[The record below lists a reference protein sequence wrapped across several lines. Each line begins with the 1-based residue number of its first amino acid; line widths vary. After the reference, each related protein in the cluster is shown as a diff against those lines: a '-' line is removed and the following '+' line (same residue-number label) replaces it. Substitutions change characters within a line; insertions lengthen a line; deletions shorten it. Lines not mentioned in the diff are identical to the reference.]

1 MRLIILILWLLLVPG
16 VAVAAPILGAIGA
29 AWTAVTTFA
38 ASSFWA
44 GVFVRTAAG
53 FALSALA
60 RAVRGR
66 DRNAQAS
73 IPTPY
78 TMTGEVNAETFLPG
92 QYATAGQ
99 LVYPPLTHGGTTGT
113 EYKTFV
119 VALSCL
125 AGCQLQRVA
134 IGGEWVPF
142 TGVVHA
148 DYGQELGGKYA
159 GYAWVKYY
167 DGSQTVADPMLVA
180 KYGAHPD
187 YPWSSDMVGEGV
199 CWAVVTLRANS
210 SLFAGQPRLR
220 FELTGIPMY
229 DPRADSTAGGVGA
242 QRWNDKST
250 WASTRNPAVMIY
262 NILRGIDIG
271 LGDIWGG
278 QAQEEELPYATWAA
292 AMDACD
298 VLVDDG
304 AGNMVPTYEAGIE
317 VRLDRRPADVI
328 AELKKSCAAA
338 LSDVG
343 GRWLIRVGA
352 PALPSGV
359 LVDDDIVVTEGREL
373 HPAASLADTHNAVAA
388 SWVDPAS
395 VYQPRNATLWENQ
408 MALQEDGNRKLMADV
423 QLPAVTREFQV
434 TQLQKAWLADDRRWR
449 THTLALP
456 PRMVAL
462 EPFDVLSWTSARNG
476 YTARPFEVASVL
488 DDPLRMVQR
497 VTLREID
504 YADWQ

>member
-1 MRLIILILWLLLVPG
+1 MRLIVLLLWFLLVPG
-16 VAVAAPILGAIGA
+16 AAAAAPIFGAIGA

-38 ASSFWA
+38 ASSWLA
-44 GVFVRTAAG
+44 GVFVRTAAAL
-53 FALSALA
+53 ALSALA
-60 RAVRGR
+60 IAIRGR
-66 DRNAQAS
+66 PGRDQAS
-73 IPTPY
+73 IATPY
-78 TMTGEVNAETFLPG
+78 TMTGEVNAETFVLG

-119 VALSCL
+119 IALSCL
-125 AGCQLQRVA
+125 PGCQLLRVS
-134 IGGEWVPF
+134 IGGEWAPF
-142 TGVVHA
+142 TGATHP
-148 DYGQELGGKYA
+148 DYGKELGGKYT
-159 GYAWVKYY
+159 GYAWVKFY
-167 DGSQTVADPMLVA
+167 DGTQTTADPMLLA
-180 KYGAHPD
+180 KYGSHPD
-187 YPWSSDMVGEGV
+187 FPWAADMVGEGV
-199 CWAVVTLRANS
+199 CWAIVTLRANT
-210 SLFAGQPRLR
+210 SLFAGQPRMR
-220 FELTGIPMY
+220 FELSGIPMY
-229 DPRADSTAGGVGA
+229 DPRADSTAGGVGT
-242 QRWNDKST
+242 QRWNDRAT
-250 WASTRNPAVMIY
+250 WSPTRNPAVMIY

-278 QAQEEELPYATWAA
+278 QAQEADLPYAIWAA

-298 VLVDDG
+298 ALVDDG
-304 AGNMVPTYEAGIE
+304 AGNMVPAYEAGIE

-328 AELKKSCAAA
+328 AELQKSCTAA

-359 LVDDDIVVTEGREL
+359 LLDDDIVVTEGREL
-373 HPAASLADTHNAVAA
+373 RPAASLSDTHNAVAA

-395 VYQPRNATLWENQ
+395 VYQPRDATLWEDQ
-408 MALQEDGNRKLMADV
+408 AARQEDGNRKLVADV
-423 QLPAVTREFQV
+423 QLPAVTRAHQV
-434 TQLQKAWLADDRRWR
+434 TRLQKAWLADDRRWR
-449 THTLALP
+449 THVLALP

-462 EPFDVLSWTSARNG
+462 EPFDVLAWTSARNG
-476 YTARPFEVASVL
+476 YNARPFEVASVL